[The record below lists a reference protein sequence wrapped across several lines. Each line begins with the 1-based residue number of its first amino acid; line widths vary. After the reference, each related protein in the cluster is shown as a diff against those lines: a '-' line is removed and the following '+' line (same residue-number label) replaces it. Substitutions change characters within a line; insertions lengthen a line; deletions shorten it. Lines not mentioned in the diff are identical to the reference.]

1 MELSKKWWFW
11 LIILFIALII
21 MLSFLPIWCTTY
33 YLPGANETVI
43 EKTHCGPIYD
53 VFQVY

>member
-1 MELSKKWWFW
+1 MELFKKWWFW
-11 LIILFIALII
+11 LIILFAALLI
-21 MLSFLPIWCTTY
+21 LSFLPIWCTTY

-53 VFQVY
+53 LFKVY